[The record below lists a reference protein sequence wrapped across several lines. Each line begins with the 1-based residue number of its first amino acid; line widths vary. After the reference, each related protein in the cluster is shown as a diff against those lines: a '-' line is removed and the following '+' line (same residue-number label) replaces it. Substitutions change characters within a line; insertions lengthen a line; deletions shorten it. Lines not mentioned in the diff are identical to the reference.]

1 MPLFLEALLL
11 RILVPSST
19 QLVFLILHV
28 TRRLPT
34 RKVDHMLCLILPIGR
49 LCNDMDASSN
59 FFMMV
64 MIIRKV
70 SIDIR
75 IGLRPMDA
83 SARGREGR

>member
-1 MPLFLEALLL
+1 
-11 RILVPSST
+11 
-19 QLVFLILHV
+19 
-28 TRRLPT
+28 
-34 RKVDHMLCLILPIGR
+34 MLCLILPIGR

-59 FFMMV
+59 FFMLV
-64 MIIRKV
+64 VIVRKV